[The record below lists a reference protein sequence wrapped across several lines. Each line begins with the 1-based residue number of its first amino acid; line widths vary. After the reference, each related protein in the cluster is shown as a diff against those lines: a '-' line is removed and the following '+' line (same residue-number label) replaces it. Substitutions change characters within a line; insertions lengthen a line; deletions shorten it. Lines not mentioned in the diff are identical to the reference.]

1 MMKTRSPE
9 PPGALSVSQLTA
21 IIKETLEG
29 TFPDVWVAGEISD
42 LSQSHAGHLYFTLKD
57 ATAQLR
63 AVIWSS
69 GAQRLRFRPQDG
81 LEVLCRGELNV
92 YPPRGSYQLM
102 VRVIE
107 PRGAGAQQ
115 LALRQLQAKLS
126 AEGLFDPRHKQ
137 PLPRFPRRVAI
148 VTSPTGAAVRDFL
161 EAVRRRWP
169 SLAVCVIPARMQG
182 EGSVDDIVRGVET
195 AAKLAEPPDVLIV
208 ARGGGS
214 IDDLWSFNDERVV
227 RALFASPFPIVSA
240 VGHEIDVTLSDLV
253 ADVRAMT
260 PTEAAELVAPSRD
273 ELRLRLDASARRL
286 AAGLRRRAVE
296 SRSRVDALAA
306 RPCLRRPFD
315 LIHDRARQL
324 DEWAQ
329 QAARGVRR
337 RIQRE
342 SERLGALAARLEG
355 LSPLGVLARGYSVT
369 RRADGADLVCDASQL
384 KPGDAIVTRVARG
397 EFAARVESVSHEAK
411 PWPTAE

>member
-1 MMKTRSPE
+1 
-9 PPGALSVSQLTA
+9 
-21 IIKETLEG
+21 
-29 TFPDVWVAGEISD
+29 VWVAGEISD

-57 ATAQLR
+57 AGAQLR
-63 AVIWSS
+63 SVIWSS

-102 VRVIE
+102 VRTIE

-115 LALRQLQAKLS
+115 LALRQLQAKLA

-148 VTSPTGAAVRDFL
+148 VTSPTSAAVRDFL

-169 SLAVCVIPARMQG
+169 ALAVCVIPARMQG
-182 EGSVDDIVRGVET
+182 EGSVEDIVRGIE
-195 AAKLAEPPDVLIV
+195 AAARLAEPPDVLVV

-273 ELRLRLDASARRL
+273 EMRARLEASARRL
-286 AAGLRRRAVE
+286 AAALRRRAVE
-296 SRSRVDALAA
+296 SRTRVDALAA
-306 RPCLRRPFD
+306 RPCFRRPFD
-315 LIHDRARQL
+315 LIHDRARRL
-324 DEWAQ
+324 DELALQ
-329 QAARGVRR
+329 GARSVRR

-342 SERLGALAARLEG
+342 SEQLSALAARLEA

-369 RRADGADLVCDASQL
+369 RRAVDGALVFDASKLQ
-384 KPGDAIVTRVARG
+384 PGDQVVTRVSRG
-397 EFAARVESVSHEAK
+397 EFVARVESASDDAE
-411 PWPTAE
+411 PWPSSKKSSLGGAKHE